1 MSDEAAQNVQRPT
14 VKIETY
20 SVTIAND
27 LSDDCQLQTL
37 NRPMKWAKI
46 GRKAPLFC
54 PFSLLLSGG

>member
-1 MSDEAAQNVQRPT
+1 MKGEAAQNVQRPT
-14 VKIETY
+14 VKIKTY